1 MDKEKNNALTEQF
14 KKVKSGNGD
23 VTTKKR
29 KGSFLGGD
37 VDIED
42 LPEMKFEKKQPE
54 KKRTPEEEEASRL
67 YRITPRPPN
76 PSVYKEPSL
85 LEKAKNTISGAYE
98 YNVGRAKNDYSRM
111 NRGYRDMTER
121 GL

>member
-37 VDIED
+37 VDVED
-42 LPEMKFEKKQPE
+42 LPEMKFEKKSPV
-54 KKRTPEEEEASRL
+54 KKRTPEEIEAARL
-67 YRITPRPPN
+67 ALARSKPEK
-76 PSVYKEPSL
+76 PSVYKGHSL

-98 YNVGRAKNDYSRM
+98 YNVGRRQNDYSRM
-111 NRGYRDMTER
+111 NRAKRDIDR

>member
-23 VTTKKR
+23 AATKKR

-37 VDIED
+37 VDVED
-42 LPEMKFEKKQPE
+42 LPKMKFETKSPV
-54 KKRTPEEEEASRL
+54 KKRTPEEIEASRL
-67 YRITPRPPN
+67 ALDRSKPEK

-85 LEKAKNTISGAYE
+85 LEKAMRLGKAAIDV
-98 YNVGRAKNDYSRM
+98 NVGRAQNDYSRM
-111 NRGYRDMTER
+111 NRGYRELEK
-121 GL
+121 GF